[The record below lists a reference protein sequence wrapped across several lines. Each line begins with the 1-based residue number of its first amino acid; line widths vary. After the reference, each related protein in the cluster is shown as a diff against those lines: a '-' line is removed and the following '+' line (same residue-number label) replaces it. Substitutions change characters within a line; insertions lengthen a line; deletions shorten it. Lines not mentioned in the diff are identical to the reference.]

1 MPICVVTKKNELLHP
16 LQNMHLFAA
25 ILRPFGPERQNF
37 NTWNLSSAWV
47 WPVKFYLDPLIN
59 VCRSDSRKY
68 KCIKPTYY
76 AVIHWQ
82 RTTTHLNNGVHIC
95 GHDLLNF
102 MSNFSVHFLQRRL
115 EERLKNIPDNL
126 SQYIFMSVAWKNFRR
141 VTARRPDRQ
150 SLGYGMYCASIA
162 SRDKSRSGCV
172 RWCYNIDEV
181 AIEDRTHLKGT
192 VVYPGIHCGC
202 INLNKF

>member
-82 RTTTHLNNGVHIC
+82 RTTTHLNNGVHVVTIYSTLWAIFQFIFYN
-95 GHDLLNF
+95 GVWKRDW
-102 MSNFSVHFLQRRL
+102 
-115 EERLKNIPDNL
+115 KNIPDNL

-162 SRDKSRSGCV
+162 SRDKSRSCCV

-181 AIEDRTHLKGT
+181 AIEDRAQLKRIVLYT
-192 VVYPGIHCGC
+192 GIHCGC
-202 INLNKF
+202 INLTKF